1 MSKPI
6 PSIQQLYTK
15 LVTDIKNSLGILAA
29 LVKFVINALSGV
41 LAAQLKLLYL
51 YLNDIQNNQF
61 PDTADTAANGGT
73 LERQGRIYLNRDPFP
88 ATDGVYTATVTGV
101 TGSVIDAQTTFL
113 SDGGSNSPG
122 NLYVIDNAYTLP
134 DVTGT
139 ITIRAL
145 NNGLAYLLNVG
156 DTLTPTAPI
165 LGVDTTVT
173 ILSVATSPI
182 DAEPTEVYRQ
192 AILRAIRM
200 RSQWGTRGG
209 YMIASSDANGV
220 RRVYPYVKNGE
231 AGTVQVYVEA
241 VTADSTDG
249 NGTPSGALLT
259 EVEAVIIMDPDTTLP
274 PLYRTRILIQANLEV
289 LPVTPIPVDVTIT
302 GLQTTSPTITAS
314 ISSNLKTYLYAIRPY
329 ISGPDLPRDQNNILT
344 AVRLQSVV
352 NDTIGNSNTFL
363 AFTMAVNGVPVN
375 IFTFSLANIPYLR
388 NVTYN

>member
-15 LVTDIKNSLGILAA
+15 LVTDIKTSLGILSA
-29 LVKFVINALSGV
+29 LIKFVINAQSGV

-73 LERQGRIYLNRDPFP
+73 LERQGQIYLNRQPFP
-88 ATDGVYTATVTGV
+88 ATDGIYTATVTGV
-101 TGSVIDAQTTFL
+101 SGSVIDAETTFL
-113 SDGGSNSPG
+113 SDGGSNAPG
-122 NLYVIDNAYTLP
+122 NLYIIDNAYTLP
-134 DVTGT
+134 SGTGI

-173 ILSVATSPI
+173 ITTVTQSPV
-182 DAEPTEVYRQ
+182 DSEPTEVYRQ
-192 AILRAIRM
+192 AMLNAIRM
-200 RSQWGTRGG
+200 RSQWGTKGG

-220 RRVYPYVKNGE
+220 RRVFPYVKNGE

-241 VTADSTDG
+241 ITADSTDG
-249 NGTPSGALLT
+249 HGTPSGALIT
-259 EVEAVIIMDPDTTLP
+259 EVESVIAMNPDTTLP
-274 PLYRTRILIQANLEV
+274 ALYRTRILIQANLEV
-289 LPVTPIPVDVTIT
+289 LPVAPIPVDITIT
-302 GLQTTSPTITAS
+302 SLQTTSPSITAA
-314 ISSNLKTYLYAIRPY
+314 ISTNLQTYLYAIRPY
-329 ISGPDLPRDQNNILT
+329 IAGADLPRNQNNVLT

-352 NDTIGNSNTFL
+352 NDTVGNSNTFL
-363 AFTMAVNGVPVN
+363 AFTMSVNGVPVN

-388 NVTYN
+388 SVTYN

>member
-15 LVTDIKNSLGILAA
+15 LVTDLKTSMGILSA

-73 LERQGRIYLNRDPFP
+73 LERQGQIYLNRQPFP

-101 TGSVIDAQTTFL
+101 TGSVIDARTTFL
-113 SDGGSNSPG
+113 SGGGSNAPG
-122 NLYVIDNAYTLP
+122 NLYIIDNAYTLP
-134 DVTGT
+134 SGTGT

-145 NNGLAYLLNVG
+145 NNGLAYLLNTG

-165 LGVDTTVT
+165 LGVDASVTVA
-173 ILSVATSPI
+173 SVTQSPV
-182 DAEPTEVYRQ
+182 DAEPTEIYRQ
-192 AILRAIRM
+192 AILNAIRM
-200 RSQWGTRGG
+200 RSQWGTKGG
-209 YMIASSDANGV
+209 YMIASSDASGV
-220 RRVYPYVKNGE
+220 RRVFPYVKNGE

-241 VTADSTDG
+241 ITADSTDG
-249 NGTPSGALLT
+249 KGTPSGALLT
-259 EVEAVIIMDPDTTLP
+259 EVAAVIAMNPDTTLP
-274 PLYRTRILIQANLEV
+274 TLYRTRQLIQANLEV
-289 LPVTPIPVDVTIT
+289 LPIVPVPVDVTIT
-302 GLQTTSPTITAS
+302 GLQTTSAAIRAS
-314 ISSNLKTYLYAIRPY
+314 ILENLQTYLYGIRPY
-329 ISGPDLPRDQNNILT
+329 IAGADLPRDQNNILT

>member
-15 LVTDIKNSLGILAA
+15 VVTDIKNSLGILSI
-29 LVKFVINALSGV
+29 LIKFVINGLSGV

-73 LERQGRIYLNRDPFP
+73 LERQGQIYLNRQPFP

-101 TGSVIDAQTTFL
+101 TGSVIDAQTTLL

-122 NLYVIDNAYTLP
+122 ELYIVDNAYTLP
-134 DVTGT
+134 GVTGT

-173 ILSVATSPI
+173 ILTVITSPV

-192 AILRAIRM
+192 AILNAIRL
-200 RSQWGTRGG
+200 QPQGG
-209 YMIASSDANGV
+209 SKTDYMLWSSDANGV

-249 NGTPSGALLT
+249 HGTPSAGLLT
-259 EVEAVIIMDPDTTLP
+259 DVDAVIRFNPDTTVPTIGRARLP
-274 PLYRTRILIQANLEV
+274 IQANLEV
-289 LPVTPIPVDVTIT
+289 LPVSPVPVDVTIT
-302 GLQTTSPTITAS
+302 GLQTTSPSITTS
-314 ISSNLKTYLYAIRPY
+314 ISSNLQTYLYAIRPY
-329 ISGPDLPRDQNNILT
+329 IAGADLPRDQNNILT

>member
-15 LVTDIKNSLGILAA
+15 LVTDIKTSLGILSA
-29 LVKFVINALSGV
+29 LIKFVINAMSSV

-61 PDTADTAANGGT
+61 PDTADTAVNGGT
-73 LERQGRIYLNRDPFP
+73 LERQGQIYLNRQPFP
-88 ATDGVYTATVTGV
+88 ATEGIYLAEVTGIA
-101 TGSVIDAQTTFL
+101 GSVIDAGTTFL
-113 SDGGSNSPG
+113 SDGGSNAPG
-122 NLYVIDNAYTLP
+122 NLFIIDNAYTLP
-134 DVTGT
+134 AGTGA
-139 ITIRAL
+139 ITIRSL
-145 NNGLAYLLNVG
+145 NNGLVYLLNIG

-165 LGVDTTVT
+165 LGVNSSITITDVT
-173 ILSVATSPI
+173 QSPV

-192 AILRAIRM
+192 AILNAIRL
-200 RSQWGTRGG
+200 QPQGG
-209 YMIASSDANGV
+209 SKTDYMLWSSDANGV
-220 RRVYPYVKNGE
+220 RRVFPYVKNGE

-249 NGTPSGALLT
+249 HGTPSAGLLT
-259 EVEAVIIMDPDTTLP
+259 DVDAVIRFNPDTTVPTIGRARLP
-274 PLYRTRILIQANLEV
+274 IQANLEV
-289 LPVTPIPVDVTIT
+289 LPINPIPVDVIIT
-302 GLQTTSPTITAS
+302 GLQTTSPSITAA
-314 ISSNLKTYLYAIRPY
+314 ISTNLQTYLYAIRPY
-329 ISGPDLPRDQNNILT
+329 IAGADLPRDQNNALT

-363 AFTMAVNGVPVN
+363 AFTMSVNGVPIN

>member
-15 LVTDIKNSLGILAA
+15 LVTDIKNSLGILSA

-73 LERQGRIYLNRDPFP
+73 LERQGQIYLDRPPFP
-88 ATDGVYTATVTGV
+88 ATEGIYTATVTG
-101 TGSVIDAQTTFL
+101 TAGSVIDAEITFL

-122 NLYVIDNAYTLP
+122 NLYIIDNTYTLP
-134 DVTGT
+134 GVSGT
-139 ITIRAL
+139 ISIRSL
-145 NNGLAYLLNVG
+145 DNGLDYLLNVG
-156 DTLTPTAPI
+156 DTLTPTQPI
-165 LGVDTTVT
+165 LGVNTTITIASVT
-173 ILSVATSPI
+173 TSPV

-192 AILRAIRM
+192 AILNAIRL
-200 RSQWGTRGG
+200 QPQGG
-209 YMIASSDANGV
+209 SRTDYMLWSSDANGV
-220 RRVYPYVKNGE
+220 RRVYPYVKNGD

-249 NGTPSGALLT
+249 HGTPSAGLLT
-259 EVEAVIIMDPDTTLP
+259 DVDAVIRFNPDTTVPTIGRARLP
-274 PLYRTRILIQANLEV
+274 IQANLEV

-302 GLQTTSPTITAS
+302 GLQTTSPSITAS
-314 ISSNLKTYLYAIRPY
+314 IAANLQTYLYAIRPY
-329 ISGPDLPRDQNNILT
+329 IAGADLPRDQNNVLT